1 MKLPA
6 RTAIFLLLSVQL
18 LLVQNTYSQNETYP
32 FQNEKLTFEV
42 RAKDI
47 VSRLTLEEKV
57 AQMMDIAPAIPRL
70 GIPAYNW
77 WNETLHGVAR
87 SKDTVTVFP
96 QAIGM
101 AATFSKEA
109 LKRMGEICAI
119 EARAIYN
126 QALKENKH
134 GERYKGLTFWTPNI
148 NIFRDPRWGRGQETY
163 GEDPY
168 LTGQLGVAIV
178 QGLQGNDEKYM
189 KTSACAK
196 HYAVH
201 SGPEYN
207 RHTFDVDVSNYDL
220 WDTYLP
226 AFRDLVV
233 KGKVSSVMCAYNRF
247 RGKPVCANE
256 YLMVDVL
263 RYQWGFRGYVTSD
276 CGGVNDFWKY
286 HKTHPDKKS
295 AAADAV
301 KNGTDLEC
309 GEFWEE
315 LWTYKSLEDA
325 VRYGLLDVEKL
336 DESLNRLFLL
346 RMRLGMFDTN
356 VPYDKI
362 PYSILNAPE
371 HKAHAL
377 NMARESMV
385 LLKNNGILPLSK
397 DKIKTIA
404 VVGPNANNE
413 SVLLGNYNGIPQELI
428 TVVKGIKEKVG
439 SSARVIYEAGIDYAK
454 LLPGKPISD
463 VVAKVSEADVVV
475 VAGGINS
482 FLEGEEGDAGKED
495 VEGFYKGDRISISL
509 PTVQTELMKALKA
522 AGKKVVFVNMSGSAM
537 AFNWEAENVD
547 AIIQAWYGGQ
557 SAGTAITDIIFG
569 DYNPS
574 GRLPVTFYKSEKDL
588 PAFDDYNM
596 ANRTYRYFKGKVLYP
611 FGYGLSYTTFKY
623 SKVKI
628 KKTENK
634 TEVTVTIKNTG
645 KHDGDEVAQLYISA
659 AKKVSF
665 QPIRSLKGFERV
677 SLKAGEAK
685 VVKFVLE
692 AADLMLVND
701 NGELKPIEGKV
712 KMSVG
717 GVQPIRNQTNPGNHI
732 SKKFTN
738 K

>member
-1 MKLPA
+1 M
-6 RTAIFLLLSVQL
+6 FSQEQL
-18 LLVQNTYSQNETYP
+18 YP
-32 FQNEKLTFEV
+32 FQNEKLTFEQ
-42 RAKDI
+42 RAKDL
-47 VSRLTLEEKV
+47 VSRLSLEEKV
-57 AQMMDIAPAIPRL
+57 AQMMEVAPAIPRL

-101 AATFSKEA
+101 AATFSKDA
-109 LKRMGEICAI
+109 LKKMGEICAV

-126 QALKENKH
+126 QALRDNKA

-168 LTGQLGVAIV
+168 LTGKLGVAIV

-189 KTSACAK
+189 KTSATAK

-207 RHTFDVDVSNYDL
+207 RHTFDADVSNKDL
-220 WDTYLP
+220 WETYLP

-247 RGKPVCANE
+247 RGKPACANE

-286 HKTHPDKKS
+286 HKTHPDKIS
-295 AAADAV
+295 AAASAV
-301 KNGTDLEC
+301 NNGTDLEC
-309 GEFWEE
+309 GELWED
-315 LWTYKSLEDA
+315 LWTYRSLDEA
-325 VRYGLLDVEKL
+325 VKKGILDEPKL
-336 DESLNRLFLL
+336 DESITRLFLL
-346 RMRLGMFDTN
+346 RMRLGMFDKN

-371 HKAHAL
+371 HKTHAL
-377 NMARESMV
+377 QMARESMV

-397 DKIKTIA
+397 TNIKTIA

-413 SVLLGNYNGIPQELI
+413 IVLLGNYHGIPQELI

-439 SSARVIYEAGIDYAK
+439 SSAQVIYETGVDYTK
-454 LLPGKPISD
+454 LLPGKTIAD
-463 VVAKVSEADVVV
+463 VVRNVSAADVVV

-482 FLEGEEGDAGKED
+482 LLEGEEGDAGNED

-509 PTVQTELMKALKA
+509 PRVQTELMKALKA
-522 AGKKVVFVNMSGSAM
+522 AGKQVVFVNMSGSAM

-557 SAGTAITDIIFG
+557 SAGTAIADIIFG

-596 ANRTYRYFKGKVLYP
+596 ANRTYRYFKGEVLYP
-611 FGYGLSYTTFKY
+611 FGYGLSYSTFKY
-623 SKVKI
+623 SNIKT
-628 KKTENK
+628 KKTGNI
-634 TEVTVTIKNTG
+634 TEVTAAIKNTG
-645 KHDGDEVAQLYISA
+645 KYDGDEVAQLY
-659 AKKVSF
+659 VSTSKSVVN

-677 SLKAGEAK
+677 TLKAGETK
-685 VVKFVLE
+685 EVKFILE
-692 AADLMLVND
+692 AEDLMYVND
-701 NGELKPIEGKV
+701 KGELKPIEGKV
-712 KMSVG
+712 KISVG
-717 GVQPIRNQTNPGNHI
+717 GGQPIKNQDNSI
-732 SKKFTN
+732 VKK
-738 K
+738 KI